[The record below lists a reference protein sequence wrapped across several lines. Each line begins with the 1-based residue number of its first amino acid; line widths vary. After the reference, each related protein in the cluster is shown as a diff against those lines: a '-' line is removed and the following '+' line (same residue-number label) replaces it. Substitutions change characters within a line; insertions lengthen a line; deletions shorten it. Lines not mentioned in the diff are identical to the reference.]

1 MSQVTIIPEEY
12 RSEFSVDSEGKVGIG
27 RRALARII
35 NVKHSTII
43 RWLKSDQGWCAA
55 DELGISKAH
64 LESISSRSLA
74 IPDILASRIIEYYA
88 FDAGR
93 NCKEQAIKVYRA
105 FAAIGIRTFF
115 QQQLGWQPPEPAI
128 ETEKVKKLE
137 AENKQLEEENSILA
151 RATLQC
157 HLEEQERL
165 KAGVNYQEDITNL
178 NEMVIWLCERLERV
192 EEKYEQ
198 TIKDKEYKRKI
209 SLLIAKHCGD
219 NEGFRRASWNG
230 IYGELIRQT
239 EFQVYAAAKT
249 WNCSC
254 IDAVEIGG
262 YMSKLYAIAS
272 EVLV

>member
-55 DELGISKAH
+55 DELGISKVH
-64 LESISSRSLA
+64 LEGISSRSLA
-74 IPDILASRIIEYYA
+74 IPDILASRIIEHYA

-128 ETEKVKKLE
+128 ESE
-137 AENKQLEEENSILA
+137 
-151 RATLQC
+151 
-157 HLEEQERL
+157 
-165 KAGVNYQEDITNL
+165 GVNYEEEISNL
-178 NEMVIWLCERLERV
+178 NEMVICLCERLERV
-192 EEKYEQ
+192 ERKTTSNTEDLKRLDCNQDLLEEKYEQ

-239 EFQVYAAAKT
+239 EFQVYSSAKL